1 MSFVNFILG
10 CLLEKR
16 VKLLPMLIFWGLLG
30 DLKAQD
36 LIDNIEDKSGLEF
49 VLKPFKGLTDAMGDP
64 ILEVNNISDWK
75 GAYRRQNPAMV
86 FVDNQNHYFYNYPAF
101 KKIFQTMD
109 GGESLSKPYIND
121 FKKFDFES
129 ENVSYKA
136 IEITDDIYYFEDQTY
151 FSFWVADEYEVS
163 NESKNTVK
171 YDLSRHHL
179 DKSWYIEL
187 YAKDLKNGYQIMSKE
202 LKSGFQKYSAI
213 MPLSNDLMLSEVTDI
228 LRRTVGFDT
237 LLYKIHFNQD
247 GENKS
252 SVISS
257 DKKISTVLESLKVP
271 YFNGNP
277 VPCLETFD
285 LIKVA
290 SINKAQ
296 KGYRLNSE
304 KGLKLKDALI
314 DDLRIEWNDI
324 LNFQF
329 EEKIETINVNGERYL
344 QNKYISRVKSTG
356 PEASLFSLWP
366 GLGLSQVLRTK
377 LSDDRSGP
385 KTYEKLFTLS
395 KILKITS
402 SVALATAIGSKAISV
417 DQYNKYRANV
427 DGNLSSYNTANIMQ
441 KVFVTSSFLYGF
453 LCAVDLT
460 FTIPIGQKQKSIER
474 KINSRI
480 KSLYPIGLK
489 I

>member
-1 MSFVNFILG
+1 MNSFFIRTLFILTF
-10 CLLEKR
+10 CFISIFSISLSAQEQDNLEN
-16 VKLLPMLIFWGLLG
+16 L
-30 DLKAQD
+30 A
-36 LIDNIEDKSGLEF
+36 GLEF
-49 VLKPFKGLTDAMGDP
+49 VLKPYKGLTDALGNP
-64 ILEVNNISDWK
+64 ILEVNDISDWK
-75 GAYRRQNPAMV
+75 EAYRRQNPAMV
-86 FVDNQNHYFYNYPAF
+86 FVDNQDHYFYNYPAF
-101 KKIFQTMD
+101 KKIFQAID

-121 FKKFDFES
+121 FKKFDIES
-129 ENVSYKA
+129 KNVSYKA

-171 YDLSRHHL
+171 YDLPR
-179 DKSWYIEL
+179 IEL

-213 MPLSNDLMLSEVTDI
+213 MPLSNDLMLLEVTDI
-228 LRRTVGFDT
+228 LRRTEGLDT
-237 LLYKIHFNQD
+237 LLCKIHFNQD

-257 DKKISTVLESLKVP
+257 DKKITTVLESLKVP
-271 YFNGNP
+271 FYNGSS

-304 KGLKLKDALI
+304 KGLKLKDAVI

-329 EEKIETINVNGERYL
+329 EEKIETINLNGERYL
-344 QNKYISRVKSTG
+344 QNKYISKVRSIG
-356 PEASLFSLWP
+356 PQASFFSLWP

-377 LSDDRSGP
+377 LSDSRTGP
-385 KTYEKLFTLS
+385 KPYEKLFTLS

-402 SVALATAIGSKAISV
+402 SVALATALSSKAISATH
-417 DQYNKYRANV
+417 YNKYRENV
-427 DGNLSSYNTANIMQ
+427 DDNLRNYNTANNMQ
-441 KVFVTSSFLYGF
+441 KVFVSSSVLYGF
-453 LCAVDLT
+453 LCAVDIT
-460 FTIPIGQKQKSIER
+460 FTIPIGIKQKSIER
-474 KINSRI
+474 KINSRL
-480 KSLYPIGLK
+480 KSLYPNGL
-489 I
+489 IVND